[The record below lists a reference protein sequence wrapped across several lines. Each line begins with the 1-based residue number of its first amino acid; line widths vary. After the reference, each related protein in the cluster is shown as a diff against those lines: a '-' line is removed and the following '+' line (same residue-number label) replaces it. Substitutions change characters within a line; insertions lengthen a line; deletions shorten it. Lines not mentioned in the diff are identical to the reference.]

1 MTKGNTTFT
10 HSVPERKIASMH
22 ARLSWVNDLRGGYM
36 NWQVDMLE
44 QSMTKLAPLGERV
57 AARFYEVLFVD
68 YPSLRSLFH
77 GVSMRD
83 QHKKLW
89 SALAFTVEG
98 FRNPEQLS
106 KTLLELGVKHKTYGV
121 CPEDYHAV
129 RVTLLKILKEFLGES
144 WSGQMH
150 LAWAHALDEVSGIM
164 LQGANQNLTTPA
176 SILKESQI

>member
-1 MTKGNTTFT
+1 
-10 HSVPERKIASMH
+10 
-22 ARLSWVNDLRGGYM
+22 M

-44 QSMTKLAPLGERV
+44 QSMTKLAPMGDRA

-106 KTLLELGVKHKTYGV
+106 KTLLELGLKHKAYGV
-121 CPEDYHAV
+121 CPDDYYAV

-150 LAWAHALDEVSGIM
+150 LAWSHALYEVSGIM
-164 LQGANQNLTTPA
+164 LQGADQTPTTKASTSRENQNNLPT
-176 SILKESQI
+176 